1 MKLWRISNYA
11 DLKGIGGIGGIKT
24 AGRWHNKGI
33 PVVYL
38 SESPS
43 LAMLETL
50 ANFEL
55 DINEVPDN
63 YQLLE
68 VEYLGTRGIQQ
79 LSDNRL
85 PEGWCHN
92 EDYTRAVGDEWLSK
106 MSGVLLRVPSVIVP
120 HSYNF
125 LLNPRHEL
133 ARSVK
138 VLSCKHHPFDHCL
151 KLQENIPMPSVN

>member
-11 DLKGIGGIGGIKT
+11 DLKGIGGFNT
-24 AGRWHNKGI
+24 PGRWHNKGI

-43 LAMLETL
+43 LALLEIL

-55 DINEVPDN
+55 DISEVPDN

-68 VEYLGTRGIQQ
+68 VEYPGTKAVRH
-79 LSDNRL
+79 LSDNSL
-85 PEGWCHN
+85 IEGWQQN
-92 EDYTRAVGDEWLSK
+92 SDYTRAIGDEWLSN
-106 MSGVLLRVPSVIVP
+106 MQGVLLRVPSVIVP
-120 HSYNF
+120 HSYNY

-133 ARSVK
+133 AKSIRI
-138 VLSCKHHPFDHCL
+138 LSTRDHPFDYRL
-151 KLQENIPMPSVN
+151 VLPDNR

>member
-11 DLKGIGGIGGIKT
+11 DLKGIGGIKT
-24 AGRWHNKGI
+24 PGRWHNKGI

-50 ANFEL
+50 AHFEL

-68 VEYLGTRGIQQ
+68 VEFSGKQGIRL
-79 LSDNRL
+79 LSDDSL
-85 PEGWCHN
+85 IEGWRQN
-92 EDYTRAVGDEWLSK
+92 DEYTRAIGDEWLSS
-106 MSGVLLRVPSVIVP
+106 MQSTLLRVPSVIVP
-120 HSYNF
+120 YSYNYLF
-125 LLNPRHEL
+125 NPRHEL
-133 ARSVK
+133 AK
-138 VLSCKHHPFDHCL
+138 TAKILSCKAHPFDHRL
-151 KLQENIPMPSVN
+151 LFQEDK

>member
-11 DLKGIGGIGGIKT
+11 DLKGTGGIKT
-24 AGRWHNKGI
+24 PGRWHNKGI

-50 ANFEL
+50 AHFEL

-68 VEYLGTRGIQQ
+68 IEFPGKQDICR
-79 LSDNRL
+79 LSDDSL
-85 PEGWCHN
+85 IEGWRHN
-92 EDYTRAVGDEWLSK
+92 DEYTRATGDEW
-106 MSGVLLRVPSVIVP
+106 MSTMQGVLLRVPSVVVP
-120 HSYNF
+120 HSYNY
-125 LLNPRHEL
+125 LLNRRHRL
-133 ARSVK
+133 AK
-138 VLSCKHHPFDHCL
+138 TAKILSCKAHPFDHRL
-151 KLQENIPMPSVN
+151 IVQEDK